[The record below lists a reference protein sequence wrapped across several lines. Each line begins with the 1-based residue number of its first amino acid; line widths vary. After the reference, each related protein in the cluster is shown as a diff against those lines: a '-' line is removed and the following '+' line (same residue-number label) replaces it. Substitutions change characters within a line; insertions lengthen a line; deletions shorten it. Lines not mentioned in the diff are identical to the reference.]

1 MEKHGFILTVDQGTT
16 GTRSSLVD
24 SSGVIVGS
32 AYQEITQHFPS
43 PGWVEHDPKELF
55 HSVMETIDNLLDEYE
70 VAPEN
75 IRSIGIT
82 NQRETT
88 LMWDKRTGKP
98 IHNAIGWQCRR
109 STYICERYKEM
120 GLQDEIH
127 RVTGL
132 TVDPYFC
139 ASKISWLLENV
150 SGARELADEGRLA
163 FGTVD
168 SWIIWNL
175 TNGLRHVTDYTNASR
190 SMLFDIHLGEWSE
203 TLAEAMD
210 IPLSLLP
217 DVLPSSGSLAETG
230 GNYFGGKAITISGIA
245 GDQQSSLFG
254 QACFSEG
261 MVKATYGT
269 GAFILANLG
278 NRSLQSQNGLLTT
291 IAWHLNGE
299 SVYALEGAVF
309 SAGATVQWL
318 RDELGI
324 IDSSKESESLANDTQ
339 DNGGVYFV
347 PAFSGLGAPY
357 WDPRA
362 RGSISGISRGST
374 ASHIARA
381 ALESIAFQCQDVFRV
396 MQNDMKAPINVL
408 RVDGGATENNFLM
421 QFQADISEINIQRS
435 IDAETTSLGAAYLA
449 GLGSSFWKDTNEIAS
464 LWLPGNTWQP
474 DMLPS
479 VRKKLSNDWSRAVSR
494 ATEWIED

>member
-1 MEKHGFILTVDQGTT
+1 
-16 GTRSSLVD
+16 
-24 SSGVIVGS
+24 
-32 AYQEITQHFPS
+32 
-43 PGWVEHDPKELF
+43 
-55 HSVMETIDNLLDEYE
+55 METIDNLLDEYE

-217 DVLPSSGSLAETG
+217 EVLPSSGSLAETG
-230 GNYFGGKAITISGIA
+230 GNYFG
-245 GDQQSSLFG
+245 
-254 QACFSEG
+254 
-261 MVKATYGT
+261 Y
-269 GAFILANLG
+269 
-278 NRSLQSQNGLLTT
+278 
-291 IAWHLNGE
+291 
-299 SVYALEGAVF
+299 
-309 SAGATVQWL
+309 
-318 RDELGI
+318 
-324 IDSSKESESLANDTQ
+324 
-339 DNGGVYFV
+339 
-347 PAFSGLGAPY
+347 
-357 WDPRA
+357 
-362 RGSISGISRGST
+362 
-374 ASHIARA
+374 
-381 ALESIAFQCQDVFRV
+381 
-396 MQNDMKAPINVL
+396 
-408 RVDGGATENNFLM
+408 
-421 QFQADISEINIQRS
+421 
-435 IDAETTSLGAAYLA
+435 
-449 GLGSSFWKDTNEIAS
+449 GSSTIRCA
-464 LWLPGNTWQP
+464 PGACRIPKLAQ
-474 DMLPS
+474 
-479 VRKKLSNDWSRAVSR
+479 LSNVSR
-494 ATEWIED
+494 IIRCAIRACSECCQRVE